1 MKNVW
6 GNKKKNVAANA
17 EVLHMVKETYEE
29 K

>member
-1 MKNVW
+1 MKNMW
-6 GNKKKNVAANA
+6 ENKKKNVAANA